1 MKTLNRLILPLS
13 FLAAV
18 VVVEQFSI
26 IQGKLLLNSV
36 VLAQTS
42 SNTKAEA
49 DRLLQ
54 QGNQQYQKSQFPT
67 AIQSFEQALNIYRQ
81 IGDRKNE
88 AITLIQIGNTYL
100 DYIQFK
106 RYYQQIKKPEEIKPY
121 PEVIKYYEQALVIM
135 RAIGDRTGEAW
146 SLNGIAMTNGA
157 LDKKEEALKFY
168 EQALTI
174 MREVKDKTGEAT
186 VLFNIG
192 KDYDWGFD
200 RQRDSRPISIDFYEQ
215 ALAIAREI
223 GDRPLEA
230 KILYTIAFTYKNK
243 GQEKPEI
250 ALEYSKQALP
260 IAREVGD
267 RILEEKILNNI
278 GYIYF
283 GLGYPQTA
291 QEYQEQALA
300 IRLEMNIHVVWP
312 TDITKKA
319 ILITY
324 NTPKKRPTLITFL
337 EGEALIHY
345 RNGEAHAFR
354 RRYQAAL
361 ESYQQALA
369 IVRQQK
375 NRPWEWVILNQM
387 GTIYETLGQFEAA
400 LDSYKQSL
408 IIRREV
414 DELAAREPIPYTIRV
429 AYGTNINLD
438 EEGIKLEDGIANGL
452 IKVGE
457 GEPITTPISVFE
469 TMKTPE
475 EIARGRRLQVVVG
488 IARKQQGWQGFSP
501 NKEEDTLTNMG
512 DIYKVLG
519 QYQASLNSYKEAIK
533 ILRAELE
540 SNESIEATWRRVTDR
555 GTYYQQEQRIF
566 RSMGEV
572 YEALGQHQ
580 AALKLYQQSLAIAN
594 DKESSSL
601 ASQRPILLIHIGK
614 AHENLGQY
622 QATLEA
628 YQQALAIARDPKN
641 RGYYLTQEHLIRQFG
656 QEEYFRR
663 LRIPYQKPDQVAL
676 LNSIGAIYEKLG
688 QNQTAEEYRQQAL
701 ALKREIS
708 DRTQEDITAQKAI
721 LITEVGRDEAKK
733 AIVQINRL
741 EGEAVALFAAG
752 NSYFRQGQYLKAQ
765 YQLALESYQKALA
778 IVRQQKNH
786 PWEGVILT
794 QMGLVYEKLGQNQA
808 ASEAY
813 QQALAIEQ
821 EIENQAEKK
830 ATLLSK
836 LPLSGS
842 VDFDQVEIRFDSDKI
857 TTFKPEGGVIFF
869 AQTKEKLEADRL
881 LDEGITQYANR
892 KYDRALKNFEA
903 ALLIYQKIEDK
914 AGIAKS
920 FFEIGQVYNQREEDE
935 QALNYYQQALQLY
948 RELGEKS
955 WEKTSLNLMSGIYY
969 EQGIQFAVRGQYR
982 EALKRFE
989 QVLEIAQKLG
999 HRETE
1004 LRCFLWMARVYS
1016 SLGEYKLALD
1026 YYQKSLPLRQEILG
1040 HWEGIESNIGQI
1052 YEVLGQYE
1060 LALKYYEDALKTA
1073 RFPTL
1078 IANFDGDMV
1087 GDVRG
1092 EVNALNAIGN
1102 IHYRLGKYEL
1112 ALNFHQQALTV
1123 LKKVTKKETQKL
1135 LEGTTY
1141 NSIGIVY
1148 LKQAKYQ
1155 LALEF
1160 LQPALAIYQQFNRRR
1175 AEGVVLHAIGKLYFE
1190 QGQYELAGNFLQR
1203 SLVIAQE
1210 IGNKEGEGHTLSTIA
1225 YLLEKQNQPE
1235 LAIVFFKQSVNARE
1249 TIRKN
1254 IKELPKEQQ
1263 QSYIETVA
1271 KDYRKL
1277 ADLLLQKDRILE
1289 AQQVLDLL
1297 KLQELENYLRNVRG
1311 NEQTARGVSNTPQEQ
1326 EVKQGYEAIVNK
1338 GIKFGK
1344 ELAELQKIP
1353 VDKRTSAQQQR
1364 ILELRKSEQQI
1375 TKEFSEFLKSPTVTA
1390 LVSQLRQ
1397 VTGGE
1402 NLNLKDF
1409 NSLRDNLQ
1417 RLQQSAVVL
1426 YPFILDDR
1434 LELILVTPYSPPIRR
1449 TVNVKREELNRVIAE
1464 FHLSLKQPKSNVIP
1478 VANQLYNWLI
1488 KPIENDLAEAKTQT
1502 IIYAPDGQLRYI
1514 PLAALHDGKQWL
1526 VQRFGIN
1533 YITAASLTDFNT
1545 KPQGK
1550 MQVFAG
1556 AFTQGSYSFKVGE
1569 QEFQFSGLPFAGK
1582 EVENLAATIPGTTKL
1597 LNGQFNRDS
1606 VLMMNDFS
1614 IVHLATHAAFVVG
1627 NPEDSFIMF
1636 GNGDRAT
1643 LRDVES
1649 WSLPKVDLIVLSACE
1664 TGLGGKLGNGE
1675 EILGFGFQMQ
1685 RTGARAAIASLWPV
1699 SDGGT
1704 QVLINGFYSI
1714 LQKGNISKA
1723 EALRQAQIALITG
1736 NHSAFGQQRGITTAQ
1751 SIPQTETSKLNHPY
1765 YWAPFILIGNGL

>member
-1 MKTLNRLILPLS
+1 MKTPNKLILPLS
-13 FLAAV
+13 VLAAV
-18 VVVEQFSI
+18 VVVEHFSI
-26 IQGKLLLNSV
+26 SQGKFILNSAV
-36 VLAQTS
+36 VAQTS
-42 SNTKAEA
+42 INQKAEA

-54 QGNQQYQKSQFPT
+54 QGNQQYQKGQFPD
-67 AIQSFEQALNIYRQ
+67 ALKSFEQALNIYRQ
-81 IGDRKNE
+81 IGDRQNE
-88 AITLIQIGNTYL
+88 ATTLIKIGDTYL
-100 DYIQFK
+100 DYIEFK
-106 RYYQQIKKPEEIKPY
+106 RYYNLIEKPEELKPY
-121 PEVIKYYEQALVIM
+121 SEVLKYYEQGLVIM
-135 RAIGDRTGEAW
+135 RKIGDRKGEALT
-146 SLNGIAMTNGA
+146 LNGIGRTNA
-157 LDKKEEALKFY
+157 AINKKEEALNFY

-200 RQRDSRPISIDFYEQ
+200 RQRDSKPISIDFYEQ
-215 ALAIAREI
+215 ALRIVREI

-230 KILYTIAFTYKNK
+230 KILYTIGFTYKNK

-250 ALEYSKQALP
+250 ALEYYKQALP
-260 IAREVGD
+260 IARELGD
-267 RILEEKILNNI
+267 RILEEKVLNNM
-278 GYIYF
+278 GYTYRS
-283 GLGYPQTA
+283 LGYSQIA
-291 QEYQEQALA
+291 QEHQEQALA
-300 IRLEMNIHVVWP
+300 IRQGMNIHVAWP
-312 TDITKKA
+312 TDIIKKA

-345 RNGEAHAFR
+345 RNGEAHASR

-369 IVRQQK
+369 IVRQQR
-375 NRPWEWVILNQM
+375 NRPWQWVILNQM
-387 GTIYETLGQFEAA
+387 ATIYETLGQFEAA

-408 IIRREV
+408 NIRTEV
-414 DELAAREPIPYTIRV
+414 DELAAKEPIPYSIRV
-429 AYGTNINLD
+429 AYGTDVNVHIKG
-438 EEGIKLEDGIANGL
+438 GIKLEDAISNGL
-452 IKVGE
+452 IKIGE
-457 GEPITTPISVFE
+457 GEPINTAITTFE
-469 TMKTPE
+469 SFITPE
-475 EIARGRRLQVVVG
+475 EIAVMEKRGRRLEVVAG
-488 IARKQQGWQGFSP
+488 IAGWQSFTE
-501 NKEEDTLTNMG
+501 NEEEDTLANMG
-512 DIYKVLG
+512 DIYKALG
-519 QYQASLNSYKEAIK
+519 DYQTALNSYRKAWK
-533 ILRAELE
+533 IIRAELDSKE
-540 SNESIEATWRRVTDR
+540 SEETRWRRVTTE
-555 GTYYQQEQRIF
+555 GLYYQQELRIF

-572 YEALGQHQ
+572 YAALGEHK
-580 AALKLYQQSLAIAN
+580 AALEAYQKALEIAT
-594 DKESSSL
+594 KEKSGSSFFI
-601 ASQRPILLIHIGK
+601 QIPILLIQMGK
-614 AHENLGQY
+614 AYENLGQY
-622 QATLEA
+622 QAALEV
-628 YQQALAIARDPKN
+628 YQKVLAIAQDPKN
-641 RGYYLTQEHLIRQFG
+641 KGNYSTQEHLIRQFG
-656 QEEYFRR
+656 QEEYFRQT
-663 LRIPYQKPDQVAL
+663 RIPYEKPDREAI

-688 QNQTAEEYRQQAL
+688 QTQKAQEYRQQAL

-708 DRTQEDITAQKAI
+708 DRTEEDITAQKAI

-733 AIVQINRL
+733 AIVQIHRL

-778 IVRQQKNH
+778 IVRQQNNR
-786 PWEGVILT
+786 PWERVILI
-794 QMGLVYEKLGQNQA
+794 QMGLVYEQLEQNQA
-808 ASEAY
+808 ALEQD
-813 QQALAIEQ
+813 QQALAIGQ
-821 EIENQAEKK
+821 EIEKPAEK

-836 LPLSGS
+836 IPLSGS
-842 VDFDQVEIRFDSDKI
+842 VNFDEVKIGFESGKI

-869 AQTKEKLEADRL
+869 AQTREKLQADRL
-881 LDEGITQYANR
+881 LKEGITQYVNG
-892 KYDRALKNFEA
+892 KYERALKSFEA
-903 ALLIYQKIEDK
+903 ALSIYQKLEDK
-914 AGIAKS
+914 PGVAKS
-920 FFEIGQVYNQREEDE
+920 FFEIGEVYEKREEDE
-935 QALNYYQQALQLY
+935 QALNHYQQALELY
-948 RELGEKS
+948 RELGDRS
-955 WEKTSLNLMSGIYY
+955 GEKTSLNLMSGIYY
-969 EQGIQFAVRGQYR
+969 KQGIQFANRGQYR
-982 EALKRFE
+982 ESLKRLE

-999 HRETE
+999 HLETE
-1004 LRCFLWMARVYS
+1004 LRTFLWMARVYS

-1026 YYQKSLPLRQEILG
+1026 YYQKALPIRQEILG
-1040 HWEGIESNIGQI
+1040 HWEGIESNIGRI

-1060 LALKYYEDALKTA
+1060 LALKYYEEALKTA

-1078 IANFDGDMV
+1078 LNLDGSMV
-1087 GDVRG
+1087 GDIAG
-1092 EVNALNAIGN
+1092 EANALNAIGN
-1102 IHYRLGKYEL
+1102 IHYRLSRYES
-1112 ALNFHQQALTV
+1112 ALNYHQQALTV
-1123 LKKVTKKETQKL
+1123 LKKVKNQNTQKL
-1135 LEGTTY
+1135 LEATTY
-1141 NSIGIVY
+1141 NSIGFVY
-1148 LKQAKYQ
+1148 LKQGKYQ
-1155 LALEF
+1155 LALDF

-1190 QGQYELAGNFLQR
+1190 QGQYELAGNYLQR

-1254 IKELPKEQQ
+1254 IKELPKEHQ

-1297 KLQELENYLRNVRG
+1297 KLQELDNYLRNVRG

-1338 GIKFGK
+1338 GIKLGK

-1364 ILELRKSEQQI
+1364 ILELRKAEQEI
-1375 TKEFSEFLKSPTVTA
+1375 TKEFTQFLKSPTVTA
-1390 LVSQLRQ
+1390 LVTQLRQ

-1417 RLQQSAVVL
+1417 RLQTSAVIL

-1464 FHLSLKQPKSNVIP
+1464 FHLNLKQPNSNVIP
-1478 VANQLYNWLI
+1478 VANKLYEWLI

-1526 VQRFGIN
+1526 VERFGIN

-1550 MQVFAG
+1550 MQIFAG
-1556 AFTQGSYSFKVGE
+1556 AFSEGSYSFKVGE

-1582 EVENLAATIPGTTKL
+1582 EVENLAATIPGTTKF
-1597 LNGQFNRDS
+1597 LNGQFNRDT

-1614 IVHLATHAAFVVG
+1614 VVHLATHAAFVVG

-1664 TGLGGKLGNGE
+1664 TGVGGKLGNGE

-1704 QVLINGFYSI
+1704 QVLINGFYSL
-1714 LQKGNISKA
+1714 LQKGNLSKA

-1736 NHSAFGQQRGITTAQ
+1736 NHSAFGEQRGIATAQ
-1751 SIPQTETSKLNHPY
+1751 AVAQTETSKLNHPY